1 MAYMRNEV
9 ETMKWDRLADD
20 ATVKKVADALS
31 TRGFEAFV
39 VENGA
44 QAKKKVFELIPE
56 GSEVMESSSITLNT
70 IGVTSELEESGK
82 YNSVRKRLHGI
93 NDSEKRNA
101 ERRKSLGA
109 AYGIGSVHA
118 ITEDG
123 QIVTASASGSQIS
136 TYAFDSQTVVLVV
149 GTQKIVKDLDEAFA
163 RIYEYSLPLES
174 KRVRDAYGWEGSYV
188 GKILIIERDRP
199 GRIKII
205 LVKEKLGF

>member
-1 MAYMRNEV
+1 
-9 ETMKWDRLADD
+9 MKWEELADD
-20 ATVKKVADALS
+20 ATVERVARALEK
-31 TRGFEAFV
+31 RGMEVFIVGSGEEAR
-39 VENGA
+39 
-44 QAKKKVFELIPE
+44 KKVFELIPE

-70 IGVTSELEESGK
+70 IGVTRELEESGK
-82 YNSVRKRLHGI
+82 YNSVKKRLHGI
-93 NDSEKRNA
+93 NDPEKRNA
-101 ERRKSLGA
+101 ERRKSLNA

-136 TYAFDSQTVVLVV
+136 MYAFNSQTVVLVV
-149 GTQKIVKDLDEAFA
+149 GTQKIVKDLGEAFA

-174 KRVRDAYGWEGSYV
+174 KRVREAYGWEGSYV